1 VADDRETRFRELVAY
16 AEEDD
21 AVLGLFIFGSRSRN
35 GFADDASDYDVG
47 VVVRDDALEAFDER
61 WPHERGSAVEVASS
75 TFSQLRE
82 HAEPGTPSEWARY
95 QYVDADVLVDKTGEL
110 RPLLAAKARLPED
123 AQRSTAAAALDEYI
137 NATYR
142 SLKNAMRGLERAARL
157 DAAESI
163 PPFLTTIFAFEG
175 RVRPYNKYLEWE
187 LRTRPLAEPA
197 WSADVLLPRID
208 SVAAADASAQ
218 RALFRDVERAARGAS
233 QSDVVDGWEPDLAWL
248 RGGERYRSG

>member
-1 VADDRETRFRELVAY
+1 VSDDGETRFRELVAY
-16 AEEDD
+16 VEEDD
-21 AVLGLFIFGSRSRN
+21 AVLGLFVFGSRSRD

-47 VVVRDDALEAFDER
+47 VVVRDDALAAFDER
-61 WPHERGSAVEVASS
+61 WPHERGSKVEVASS

-110 RPLLAAKARLPED
+110 GPLLAAKARLPQG
-123 AQRSTAAAALDEYI
+123 ARRSIAAAALDQYI

-187 LRTRPLAEPA
+187 LRERPLAEPA
-197 WSADVLLPRID
+197 WAADSLLPRID
-208 SVAAADASAQ
+208 AVAAGDAIAE
-218 RALFRDVERAARGAS
+218 RALFRDVERAARGAG
-233 QSDVVDGWEPDLAWL
+233 QGDVVDGWEPDLAWL
-248 RGGERYRSG
+248 RSGDRYRSG